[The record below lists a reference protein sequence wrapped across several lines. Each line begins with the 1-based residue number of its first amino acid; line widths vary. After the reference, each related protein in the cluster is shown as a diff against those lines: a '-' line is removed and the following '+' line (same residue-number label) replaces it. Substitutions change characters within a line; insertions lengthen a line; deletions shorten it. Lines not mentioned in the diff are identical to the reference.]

1 MKQESMKVL
10 FFIRKS
16 RLKKNGEA
24 PIFLR
29 VTINGQ
35 LDEVRIQRS
44 VPLKLWDNVKER
56 SKGKDRSST
65 ELNSYIEAL
74 KVRLYQIHKELLC
87 REALI
92 TPKNLLIKLFSKE
105 ERHLVLQTM
114 RKCIDDWTSLI
125 GTEYQPS
132 TISRYNNCYE
142 SLQTVIK
149 DFYKKEDITFHE
161 LSGEFIDRFEMHL
174 RTVRKLSQN
183 TLTKYMSCFRKFLEL
198 ARENGWLELDP
209 LAGKRKRLFRK
220 EETCPTFLTLEEL
233 KQIMEKDFST
243 TRLNTVKD
251 FFLFCCLTGLSYI
264 DVKTLCPAH
273 LYKDNE
279 GKLWIHKARV
289 KITTHKES
297 CTCNVPL
304 LERKYSINSL
314 VYWVTYVHNVVYSFY
329 RSMIYC
335 YINSTQRCAGSIEI
349 DIIPTN
355 GADKR
360 KFSPFAPYFPV
371 TNVIKRYFYPYF
383 PAIIGIKGYSFPY
396 FPYLSGIMKIKT
408 ALYSLFSRLDWHKTV
423 VFPCLGEIYEGIRS
437 LSWEIPVT

>member
-149 DFYKKEDITFHE
+149 DFYKKEDITF
-161 LSGEFIDRFEMHL
+161 
-174 RTVRKLSQN
+174 RTAA
-183 TLTKYMSCFRKFLEL
+183 LTKFKLLGLQCIATKDVWNSSWSFSSSVNFLS
-198 ARENGWLELDP
+198 
-209 LAGKRKRLFRK
+209 
-220 EETCPTFLTLEEL
+220 LTT
-233 KQIMEKDFST
+233 S
-243 TRLNTVKD
+243 
-251 FFLFCCLTGLSYI
+251 
-264 DVKTLCPAH
+264 
-273 LYKDNE
+273 
-279 GKLWIHKARV
+279 
-289 KITTHKES
+289 
-297 CTCNVPL
+297 
-304 LERKYSINSL
+304 
-314 VYWVTYVHNVVYSFY
+314 
-329 RSMIYC
+329 
-335 YINSTQRCAGSIEI
+335 
-349 DIIPTN
+349 
-355 GADKR
+355 
-360 KFSPFAPYFPV
+360 
-371 TNVIKRYFYPYF
+371 
-383 PAIIGIKGYSFPY
+383 
-396 FPYLSGIMKIKT
+396 
-408 ALYSLFSRLDWHKTV
+408 
-423 VFPCLGEIYEGIRS
+423 
-437 LSWEIPVT
+437 

>member
-1 MKQESMKVL
+1 M
-10 FFIRKS
+10 
-16 RLKKNGEA
+16 N
-24 PIFLR
+24 LR
-29 VTINGQ
+29 G
-35 LDEVRIQRS
+35 
-44 VPLKLWDNVKER
+44 
-56 SKGKDRSST
+56 
-65 ELNSYIEAL
+65 YI
-74 KVRLYQIHKELLC
+74 LYYSH
-87 REALI
+87 
-92 TPKNLLIKLFSKE
+92 FSI
-105 ERHLVLQTM
+105 L
-114 RKCIDDWTSLI
+114 WTSLI

-183 TLTKYMSCFRKFLEL
+183 TLTKYMSCFRKFLGL

-304 LERKYSINSL
+304 LEPALVILKKYKNWNLEDPEGPCFPIPSNQKMNEFLKEIATLCRVNKRLTVHVARHTFATTVTLANDVALQNVSKMLGHSSTRMTQHYARVLDNS
-314 VYWVTYVHNVVYSFY
+314 
-329 RSMIYC
+329 
-335 YINSTQRCAGSIEI
+335 
-349 DIIPTN
+349 
-355 GADKR
+355 
-360 KFSPFAPYFPV
+360 
-371 TNVIKRYFYPYF
+371 
-383 PAIIGIKGYSFPY
+383 
-396 FPYLSGIMKIKT
+396 IMKDMQDV
-408 ALYSLFSRLDWHKTV
+408 SR
-423 VFPCLGEIYEGIRS
+423 VFG
-437 LSWEIPVT
+437 

>member
-174 RTVRKLSQN
+174 RTGTQAFPEYPDQV
-183 TLTKYMSCFRKFLEL
+183 YEL
-198 ARENGWLELDP
+198 FPQISRTGP
-209 LAGKRKRLFRK
+209 GKRMAGAGSVGRKTQASVPERGDVSYVPDLGGTETDYGEGLFHDTS
-220 EETCPTFLTLEEL
+220 EHCEG
-233 KQIMEKDFST
+233 
-243 TRLNTVKD
+243 
-251 FFLFCCLTGLSYI
+251 FFPVLLS
-264 DVKTLCPAH
+264 DRP
-273 LYKDNE
+273 
-279 GKLWIHKARV
+279 
-289 KITTHKES
+289 
-297 CTCNVPL
+297 
-304 LERKYSINSL
+304 
-314 VYWVTYVHNVVYSFY
+314 VVY
-329 RSMIYC
+329 
-335 YINSTQRCAGSIEI
+335 
-349 DIIPTN
+349 
-355 GADKR
+355 
-360 KFSPFAPYFPV
+360 
-371 TNVIKRYFYPYF
+371 
-383 PAIIGIKGYSFPY
+383 
-396 FPYLSGIMKIKT
+396 
-408 ALYSLFSRLDWHKTV
+408 
-423 VFPCLGEIYEGIRS
+423 
-437 LSWEIPVT
+437 